1 MVGISKYS
9 SKASTSLTEVVHSG
23 LKNGKICS
31 TIFVASSEYLAI
43 IVRVKSILYGAGANC
58 EMRMTTEVAGKR
70 DSIINAR
77 QMAAAAQ

>member
-1 MVGISKYS
+1 MK
-9 SKASTSLTEVVHSG
+9 KTSLFFLLAGG
-23 LKNGKICS
+23 LFFASCKEQAKVDDNALNAQVETAAAEQLK
-31 TIFVASSEYLAI
+31 TINDEAI
-43 IVRVKSILYGAGANC
+43 ANC